1 MPFQSQIVTVLGE
14 ITPLINQSLL
24 IRGWPYENA
33 RDQDGIAHQF
43 GYFGSL
49 RKPAVPINPLNTVAS
64 CQYSS
69 DLASSQPPFRGRD
82 QEDATELF
90 VCLGKGPAL
99 KSAIIVQHLKTE
111 S

>member
-1 MPFQSQIVTVLGE
+1 MESPISSVILAASG
-14 ITPLINQSLL
+14 SLL
-24 IRGWPYENA
+24 
-33 RDQDGIAHQF
+33 
-43 GYFGSL
+43 S
-49 RKPAVPINPLNTVAS
+49 PATTPSTRLPVVNTQATWHHHN
-64 CQYSS
+64 
-69 DLASSQPPFRGRD
+69 FRGRD